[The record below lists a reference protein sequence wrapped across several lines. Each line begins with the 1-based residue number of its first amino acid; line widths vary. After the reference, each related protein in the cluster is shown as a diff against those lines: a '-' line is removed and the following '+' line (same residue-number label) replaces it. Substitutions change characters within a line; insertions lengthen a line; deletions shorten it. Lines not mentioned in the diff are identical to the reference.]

1 MLVYQFV
8 FQPAIR
14 KLKKKRVRIRTITR
28 SLKGILG
35 SFENI
40 TAIKE
45 KEMTTKNLCV
55 LFLCFVK
62 QEFRYS

>member
-1 MLVYQFV
+1 METEIFCMHVYQFV

-35 SFENI
+35 GFENE
-40 TAIKE
+40 TAIKG
-45 KEMTTKNLCV
+45 KERK
-55 LFLCFVK
+55 
-62 QEFRYS
+62 